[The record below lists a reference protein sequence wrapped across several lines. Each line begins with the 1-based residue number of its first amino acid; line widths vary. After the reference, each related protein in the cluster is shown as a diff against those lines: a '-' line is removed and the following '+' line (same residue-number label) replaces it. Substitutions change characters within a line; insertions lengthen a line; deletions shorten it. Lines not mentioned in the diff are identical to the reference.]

1 MRCSASAVKKDDDK
15 CLNIPPSRY
24 SSPRMD
30 DISRKQAIGHSL
42 ITAISTACS
51 QHFCRSAAVDGVDIV
66 DGGCLNFALLA
77 LLPQRG

>member
-1 MRCSASAVKKDDDK
+1 
-15 CLNIPPSRY
+15 
-24 SSPRMD
+24 MD